1 MKDKVKAALAGLSP
15 GSALVCAV
23 SGGADSVALLHCL
36 WALSEELGFSLS
48 AAHFNHCLRGEESDG
63 DEAFVRYLCK
73 QWGVP
78 LAVGRGD
85 AAKRARETGESL
97 EEAARALRHGF
108 LSAQPGIIATAH
120 NADDQVETVL
130 INLLRGTGLK
140 GLCGMEPRTARMI
153 RPLLT
158 VTRAEILAY
167 LQKNGLSWREDSSN
181 FEDDALRNR
190 LRHHVIPLFRQE
202 NPSLAATV
210 ARSTAILR
218 RDEGHLE
225 QETAALLHKAARDGG
240 WDVPIL
246 SRAPEA
252 LKTRAL
258 RQILGGSKPA
268 AVHVAAME
276 ALLQS
281 THGSSEI
288 ALPGNRLARRE
299 YDLLSIVPAEDPV
312 FSPVTLRPGE
322 GAYLPGAKLWVSL
335 GAPEILEKDV
345 DFLSTFA
352 LNCDMMEKNLQLT
365 IRPRQPGDALR
376 LPGGTRSLKRLMID
390 RKIPASMR
398 ERLPV
403 AADGRGVAAV
413 YGLGCARDRRAAPGQ
428 RAVVLRFWREG
439 SETND

>member
-1 MKDKVKAALAGLSP
+1 M
-15 GSALVCAV
+15 
-23 SGGADSVALLHCL
+23 
-36 WALSEELGFSLS
+36 
-48 AAHFNHCLRGEESDG
+48 
-63 DEAFVRYLCK
+63 
-73 QWGVP
+73 
-78 LAVGRGD
+78 
-85 AAKRARETGESL
+85 
-97 EEAARALRHGF
+97 
-108 LSAQPGIIATAH
+108 
-120 NADDQVETVL
+120 
-130 INLLRGTGLK
+130 
-140 GLCGMEPRTARMI
+140 
-153 RPLLT
+153 
-158 VTRAEILAY
+158 
-167 LQKNGLSWREDSSN
+167 
-181 FEDDALRNR
+181 
-190 LRHHVIPLFRQE
+190 
-202 NPSLAATV
+202 AATV

-218 RDEGHLE
+218 RDEAHLE
-225 QETAALLHKAARDGG
+225 AETAALLERAARDGG
-240 WDVPIL
+240 WDVPTL

-299 YDLLSIVPAEDPV
+299 YDLLSIVPAEDTV